1 MEIKRKFEMSVATNR
16 RYIIRQSKQVGQI
29 ACAECGEPMLTTE
42 QATGLFDIKQRRIF
56 QIIENEAAHFTEN
69 ATGVVMICMTSLAE
83 VLDGGQTRTPEKVAG
98 GKRRSDGISIAP
110 LLEINK

>member
-42 QATGLFDIKQRRIF
+42 QAANMFGIKQRRIF
-56 QIIENEAAHFTEN
+56 QIIETEAAHFTEIE
-69 ATGVVMICMTSLAE
+69 AGAVLICMTSLAE
-83 VLDGGQTRTPEKVAG
+83 VLDGGQTLTPANS
-98 GKRRSDGISIAP
+98 RR
-110 LLEINK
+110 